1 MFLERIITQ
10 TRADL
15 AQRKHELPLEEV
27 QCLAV
32 AQSGPRDL
40 LAALR
45 HVNVA
50 VGACSSPIS
59 RGSLRHLIAEVK
71 RASPSKGMLA
81 PHLDPV
87 ELARTYEAH
96 GAAAISVLT
105 EPHFFLGS
113 PDYLRAIK
121 QVVNVPVLCKD
132 FIVDEYQ
139 VYEARAWGADAI
151 LLICALLDDGQLR
164 HLLNVAHTQR
174 MHCLVEVHSRE
185 EAQRAVAAGAAIIGV
200 NSRDLKTF
208 QMNPHLIRELRQLIP
223 ADRVV
228 VAESGIHNAADAR
241 RLARYDIQ
249 AMLVGESLVVSNDV
263 PAQMQALLRGANE
276 SIQVKICGLRS
287 AEHLHAAIDAG
298 ADLLGLMFYE
308 PSPRY
313 IELQQARALLDT
325 FDGSVGARFIAPDER
340 SDSVGASAKLAER
353 VSIPCPSPQRSEA
366 ERVSILRPTGNPPH
380 TRTDLLNSI
389 IAPDVVGVFV
399 NKDAAY
405 INETAEQVGLH
416 IVQLHGDEPPEFC
429 QSITRPVIKALRLR
443 DMSDLGKV
451 RAYQEATWRILLD
464 TPTPKWGGSGVT
476 HDWSIAR
483 TAAQETPVLLAGGL
497 TPENVVEAIQQV
509 HPWGVDVSSGVEI
522 DGKKDAG
529 KIRSFIE
536 NVRRSC
542 HPERSE
548 GSLRPSSQILR

>member
-27 QCLAV
+27 QCLA
-32 AQSGPRDL
+32 AARPRPRDL

-45 HVNVA
+45 HVKVA
-50 VGACSSPIS
+50 GK
-59 RGSLRHLIAEVK
+59 LIAEVK

-151 LLICALLDDGQLR
+151 LLICALLDDAQLR

-185 EAQRAVAAGAAIIGV
+185 ETQRAVAAGAAIIGV
-200 NSRDLKTF
+200 NSRDLTTF

-228 VAESGIHNAADAR
+228 VAESGIHNAEDAR

-249 AMLVGESLVVSNDV
+249 AMLVGESLVVSDDV
-263 PAQMQALLRGANE
+263 PAQMRALLRGANE

-287 AEHLHAAIDAG
+287 AEHLQAAIDAG
-298 ADLLGLMFYE
+298 ADMLGLMFYE

-313 IELQQARALLDT
+313 IEPHQARALLLDT
-325 FDGSVGARFIAPDER
+325 FDKSVGA
-340 SDSVGASAKLAER
+340 DSSCPPPIYRPAV
-353 VSIPCPSPQRSEA
+353 IPPYA
-366 ERVSILRPTGNPPH
+366 
-380 TRTDLLNSI
+380 RTNLLNSI

-399 NKDAAY
+399 NKDATY
-405 INETAEQVGLH
+405 INEIAEQVGLH

-451 RAYQEATWRILLD
+451 QAY
-464 TPTPKWGGSGVT
+464 
-476 HDWSIAR
+476 
-483 TAAQETPVLLAGGL
+483 
-497 TPENVVEAIQQV
+497 
-509 HPWGVDVSSGVEI
+509 
-522 DGKKDAG
+522 
-529 KIRSFIE
+529 
-536 NVRRSC
+536 
-542 HPERSE
+542 
-548 GSLRPSSQILR
+548 